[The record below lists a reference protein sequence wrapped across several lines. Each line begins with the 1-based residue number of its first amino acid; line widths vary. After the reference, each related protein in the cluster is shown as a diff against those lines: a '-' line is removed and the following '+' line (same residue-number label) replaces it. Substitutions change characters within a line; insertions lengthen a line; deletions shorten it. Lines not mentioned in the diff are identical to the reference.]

1 MAIPNSE
8 VEVDDAIINAVVEYI
23 RKRHPKFEI
32 KTKVPLKKLFPQPK
46 SPRLLRFWQAQS
58 HADIAIFRDG
68 KLVAILEPGGGA
80 HLTDE
85 KQVYRDTLKRMICW
99 LNMIK
104 CEHILNSLVVGYMQT
119 REWKLFIK
127 KLLYRKEK
135 LR

>member
-23 RKRHPKFEI
+23 RRRHPKFDI
-32 KTKVPLKKLFPQPK
+32 KTKVPLKELFSEPK
-46 SPRLLRFWQAQS
+46 SPRLKKFWQAQS
-58 HADIAIFRDG
+58 HADIVIFRND
-68 KLVAILEPGGGA
+68 KLIAILEPGGGA
-80 HLTDE
+80 HLRDE

-99 LNMIK
+99 LNKVK
-104 CEHILNSLVVGYMQT
+104 CEHILNSLVVDYMQT